1 MKVNKFIIISIL
13 FIFFS
18 LLMCNKASALSLSI
32 DSNGNISRNT
42 QNFGNNGSM
51 SDDVFNSYFEY
62 DGNTL
67 TLNNTSEQYFLEIN
81 KDIKITST
89 TNVVI
94 GMSFIYSNITIESN
108 YNIVFNAYDKTNSKS
123 ITLKNSNITI
133 PQLHNFKNVIID
145 NCHND
150 DGNGVS
156 GVIHYDSNNYGIVTI
171 NNSTFNGELIYISEL
186 HVTDSEINSNSLI
199 SPGNSGLKMNI
210 DNSKITGNTFLING
224 VSDDHLVINDSE
236 ITFQSFTAA
245 ASWEKN
251 IFDITSS
258 KFNASFINY
267 LTLNFKD
274 SEVNIA
280 GAWSK
285 LVFDNCNVTSTGSGA
300 YKEIHAKDSTINAD
314 ALMLLGWDDDTIIL
328 ENTELNV
335 TGVIATAQN
344 IFKASNNSKI
354 TVNRNITTGVFNIDD
369 STIEADSFVS
379 INSDNKYCNITN
391 SNINIKNIDI
401 RGGQKLDIDNSYIT
415 SDVFEAYTVK
425 TFNLNKS
432 KIIVNNNTYLK
443 YFDFNHSYFL
453 VNNTTDDPATF
464 RNNYGLKYFY
474 TLINKMPSNV
484 IATDLNNNFID
495 PIEADENHTFYNNVL
510 LRDKLNI
517 TFKIVNGKWSDGT
530 TNDIVLEKYAFDKLL
545 EEDIPKN
552 MIPNDGYDK
561 GKWNIDI
568 IYDDLKDDYVY
579 TYEFELKKEDEN
591 TNLTLD
597 TDEANGWN
605 EKEKYENPETG
616 ADVSIIAISILIILG
631 ISLFIYSKKRTIF
644 KKL

>member
-1 MKVNKFIIISIL
+1 MKVSKSIYIFFIL
-13 FIFFS
+13 FI
-18 LLMCNKASALSLSI
+18 LIVIPCKVSALSLSI
-32 DSNGNISRNT
+32 DSNGNVSRNT
-42 QNFGNNGSM
+42 QNFGNNGEM
-51 SDDVFNSYFEY
+51 TDATFNSYFDF
-62 DGNTL
+62 DGDTL
-67 TLNNTSEQYFLEIN
+67 TLNNTNEQYFLEIN

-156 GVIHYDSNNYGIVTI
+156 GVIHYDSNNYGFVTI
-171 NNSTFNGELIYISEL
+171 NNSTYNGELIFISEL

-199 SPGNSGLKMNI
+199 SQNNLGLKMNI
-210 DNSKITGNTFLING
+210 DNSKITGNTFLIDG

-236 ITFQSFTAA
+236 ITFQSFTTH

-251 IFDITSS
+251 IFDITNS

-274 SEVNIA
+274 SEVNIG
-280 GAWSK
+280 GAWAK
-285 LVFDNCNVTSTGSGA
+285 LTFDNCNVTIIGSGS

-314 ALMLLGWDDDTIIL
+314 YLQMLGHDDDKIIL
-328 ENTELNV
+328 DNTKVNSNNNI
-335 TGVIATAQN
+335 GSGGI
-344 IFKASNNSKI
+344 IFKISNKSEVK
-354 TVNRNITTGVFNIDD
+354 TKRITTNIFNIDD
-369 STIEADSFVS
+369 SAIEADSFAS

-391 SNINIKNIDI
+391 SNLNIKNIDI

-510 LRDKLNI
+510 LRDKVNI
-517 TFKIVNGKWSDGT
+517 TFKVVNGTWSDGSSD
-530 TNDIVLEKYAFDKLL
+530 DIIIEKYAFDKLL
-545 EEDIPKN
+545 EDEVPKN
-552 MIPNDGYDK
+552 MIATEGFNN
-561 GKWNIDI
+561 GKWDLDI
-568 IYDDLKDDYVY
+568 VYDDLKDDYIY
-579 TYEFELKKEDEN
+579 TYVFSNEDINEGKEEKKI
-591 TNLTLD
+591 
-597 TDEANGWN
+597 
-605 EKEKYENPETG
+605 ENPPTG
-616 ADVSIIAISILIILG
+616 AFISGIVFIAFIISSII
-631 ISLFIYSKKRTIF
+631 LFIYSKKKSKFTKI
-644 KKL
+644 